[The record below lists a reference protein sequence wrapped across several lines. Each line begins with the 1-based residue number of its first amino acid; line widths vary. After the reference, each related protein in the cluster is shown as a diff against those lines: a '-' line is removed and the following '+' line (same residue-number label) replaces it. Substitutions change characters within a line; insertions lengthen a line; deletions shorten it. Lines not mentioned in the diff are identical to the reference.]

1 MLKREL
7 NFQGTSPLLYLIA
20 TPIGNLE
27 EFSPRALHVL
37 REMDYV
43 ACEDTRNSGLLL
55 KRFSLDLPLI
65 SCHEH
70 NEEKASERI
79 LSLLSEGKKVAYM
92 SDAGYPIISD
102 PGQRLARRVI
112 EAGYKVSV
120 VNGPNAGLCALVGSG
135 IPSEHFYFYGFLDSK
150 PSSRRKQ
157 LESLKDFH
165 DTIIFYE
172 SPHRIHDTLIDMAS
186 ILGKDRRASLSR
198 ELTKTHEEYI
208 RATLEELSQLEEET
222 LIGEMVLVVEGAKK
236 AINETTDEEIVNYL
250 KETLGT
256 MKSKEAIKEVAQRY
270 HLPKNRVY
278 DLYLKNFK

>member
-27 EFSPRALHVL
+27 EFSPRALHIL

-250 KETLGT
+250 KETLRT

-270 HLPKNRVY
+270 RLPKNRVY